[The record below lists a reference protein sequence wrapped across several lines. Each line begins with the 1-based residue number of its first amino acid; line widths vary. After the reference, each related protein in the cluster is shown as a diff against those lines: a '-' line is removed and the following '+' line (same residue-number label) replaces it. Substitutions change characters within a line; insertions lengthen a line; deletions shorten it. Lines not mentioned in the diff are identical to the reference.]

1 MAQPTFDDVKL
12 QFDSIVG
19 DFRTNKTTWEKSRFD
34 LDVLLKGPDFDLN
47 DEERKDLIDRAV
59 GRYNVDAMTQGNT
72 GGILDIAGSFVPK
85 SLDYV
90 SAVIDESPKQLSNFD
105 TQFAKSVYGIAQSYY
120 EDDPDPKYLQ
130 QRTYGGVPKVSPDLA
145 QQGVNDAL
153 QKLPSAVGGGIDPL
167 PFAEERNAAT
177 EYLKGLATRAGDA
190 FVSGAESLI
199 DLKNRAIPENYDEYL
214 GGAAPKYATR
224 EEVEARVK
232 DNIRRSV
239 ENTQKAISERLA
251 EKIAELEEDPLPP
264 AYTAFG
270 KGFASLGESIVTM
283 GPALLATVPGARY
296 PSMYLSNDVAAQMVA
311 SEARQ
316 DFLQDEL
323 WLEMSKNM
331 TDLEKQNALSEIL
344 PIVSFEAKTM
354 RKGFSDAAAADLAA
368 MFPTGSIKVALSL
381 DVAGGGVSEM
391 FDTDIVGVAA
401 RRALK
406 YYADKNNLPI
416 SSDPRINLVNRYDY
430 IRANPEKA
438 LESLKT
444 GMVMSGV
451 ISTPSSLIDAYRI
464 KKSKTKGKNQNANP
478 AQIEALTNT
487 VLQKLQTIDPK
498 NQKQVED
505 TVAYITR
512 INPLG
517 VNVVEELNTLVE
529 QGGTL
534 SDTQK
539 ELLKL
544 YNKLPAFLDAP
555 IEEGPTTA
563 AEDVLATGPANMTEY
578 YDEFTKNLTSNET
591 RESFDYGTPSTD
603 AQARQRG
610 AELAAADGPEDTSGL
625 LPTPD
630 TIIPPLPQPES
641 DLNLTEPIGPELKLL
656 DDSAIVRESKR
667 KRKLGPGQALKKAQ
681 KKGFQTEEDR
691 NIAEVME
698 EFYNDLGS
706 QRFPER
712 FNETGDLD
720 SLESSREN
728 SEEIAIDR
736 AIRAE
741 DQFRAAQEDQERRLN
756 DQLSVLPKD
765 SELRKKL
772 EDIKKQRREAQKQT
786 DAILKADE
794 QIEQRDFNANQKQL
808 RKEALARE
816 ALANQQKIVE
826 IEDTMR
832 GLEEAAEKAKKS
844 QSTIKEQDRV
854 FDQDILADLDQR
866 IADQREAEEALE
878 QQTIEGMTESVEASQ
893 AAGKLT
899 PRQATRRA
907 EAQAEADFEAD
918 QALTESDMRVQGVV
932 QELLREEQQQLEGET
947 TSELEAL
954 DSITNLIRPVGERL
968 REVQDAAAQTERVQR
983 IFDTENTTRSE
994 VGNGLTINPETPR
1007 GAQILK
1013 ERELEV
1019 LKDVLEQEYPGA
1031 TKVDMVASEA
1041 EAAALLPEGVSAEG
1055 QEGVMYSDS
1064 EGIKIVLIGQNI
1076 ENKQVFDGTPADS
1089 RQALLT
1095 NAIRDGVRIYFHE
1108 SLGHAGLRQAFGNN
1122 EAALQDFFGR
1132 IYGSNRQ
1139 DEINS
1144 WGTERYGADAWE
1156 TMPSAEKA
1164 EEWLVQNFVEEGV
1177 RPSGILDSIR
1187 LFFGADNESSD
1198 PAIRQLV
1205 NDIHDSLRQGRKPTI
1220 VRSAVGAQ
1228 TTVAEEPPVEEV
1240 SVPTEQQSVPNEGA
1254 SVEQDT
1260 PSVTPPVT
1268 PSNTSLDSVFRS
1280 AYEKGI
1286 TPPSK
1291 SMITARKKKF
1301 FMERPFL
1308 KDVDL
1313 NEMDVNLI
1321 QGMIK
1326 AAQDEIDSIMN
1337 PVNLEMIN
1345 NPATRRA
1352 RKLTAAQRNKVR
1364 GLLADIQT
1372 MQEILGSAPVAP
1384 VAQTDQ
1390 ATPEATPETAP
1401 VQATTESTSV
1411 DVQPIVEETPEEAAR
1426 SGSAV
1431 RMSGRGGLRPTMQEV
1446 KQLEAERKEAPGYQT
1461 PRQQQEASTNRE
1473 DLAAEARRYIA
1484 GEIEYEDFQAAV
1496 QRLNPIESLGIK
1508 YDIPGGVPAPA
1519 TTEEIQDAVGI
1530 KSQGKVLGADTE
1542 IADGTDVG
1550 LRLDINA
1557 YQNKDVWVPTIH
1569 DGKVRGTQGKV
1580 LAYAPVARVLG
1591 HSSDGRVSFESN
1603 PDAALNIASGK
1614 INKTTIARV
1623 FGSFQNANPEELF
1636 NLAQEYI
1643 ANPKQGDDVWVE
1655 VGMDPTRGSFFY
1667 DKATGDPVL
1676 TSDEAIQVGALV
1688 LAKNPEYGNVND
1700 IRTVGRTKGIPAGL
1714 RFSSGRR
1721 PLKGQVIEDRTV
1733 LDPAA
1738 LKMIDDPDLQEAL
1751 KDEGMFLFMW
1761 DRMRADGEYVTPGG
1775 QRFKLEGG
1783 PMNPHMAK
1791 NVAAGI
1797 IGASTPDFFSSVN
1810 AAIAR
1815 SNGYGVPVLM
1825 SPDAHQSNQ
1834 TFFDIYNAL
1843 LQESFKANRGMK
1855 KEVVDHFAKTF
1866 PQRVASMIKEPS
1878 KKDTGSDDGEKKS
1891 AILRELVKVAPEKM
1905 LDAYIKAAPNISFE
1919 ARKQGLLA
1927 LGMTKASRD
1936 LGTPNITDLT
1946 VQLADP
1952 EYVNVPVGAATS
1964 ILKFDKNEPLILDPK
1979 GRGLPSHRSYG
1990 MLFKGN
1996 LVGKFKAP
2004 VPLETM
2010 LGQGMGDL
2018 KSNTEVN
2025 KRISAKVEALKKKFF
2040 RDALPTEP
2048 EEKGKLSL
2056 QDRYDKLLEMD
2067 AARQGGPESSAK
2079 TFTRLMN
2086 LPNTSKAD
2094 RQAIANAKSVKNK
2107 EVAEQQLAKDPES
2120 DLSMY
2125 ESNNRQLIGE
2135 VVRQTPSL
2143 VASGRSGDIPGKIRS
2158 GMPPV
2163 NDPAQLKLI
2172 GEQPSP
2178 GPALDDLR
2186 AFIGKF
2192 TRFKNSRHVRAFVD
2206 AVNGTFQTPTA
2217 DEFQNAFTRSEAAR
2231 VGALS
2236 PHSNEELESPAFK
2249 TFQLGGRRYFQEFKK
2264 QTQKMGPVVPD
2275 KDKLL
2280 GDTFDVFFALHDHSK
2295 EGPNNDGQ
2303 VTVNQTDNDGNEIL
2317 TKRGKPIPLKDKD
2330 GNIVTKPSRPWYDG
2344 FFETDAITDNEV
2356 ELVSVMNNEPDLLSG
2371 VGTGAILLKAV
2382 EEGATI
2388 LDAFAVKSQSK
2399 PDGLLP
2405 TLYGRYGFETIGTIP
2420 FAENIW
2426 RTDQGKRL
2434 GVESNSPEINEL
2446 FDDLKSFW
2454 SEQGWN
2460 EADGNPDVVVMKWTG
2475 RRENGSRLDR
2485 NTIRQEIVK
2494 PTTPAVDGGPIRRV
2508 LPSPPEQPLEL
2519 VSRTSE
2525 DQDTGGDNTG
2535 VDTGDAGDRG
2545 AVVRSG
2551 ETSTGSVLKPDSFQK
2566 GVQAVRDLDPQVY
2579 EATGAPVLRFS
2590 SKRLSAK
2597 ESAAQEFAKTTLVPN
2612 TVLRNMLG
2620 HYPEYMDGVVQHM
2633 TNLRNKWQ
2641 AGQMKPRDVAKAY
2654 WITIASIGSAATKFE
2669 NAQNYFDTTIPDAFA
2684 SYNKNGVK
2692 MVRPEEFAAF
2702 WFTTP
2707 IGQRALDAI
2716 DQGRVDKDAFDDLVM
2731 KRQRAFGRFDM
2742 TKPDGRYFPKP
2753 LTAGT
2758 RRVQGIDPKTNKPK
2772 QQNVPITPFG
2782 ATIPSPNL
2790 DGSRPGV
2797 MSDINPTGDL
2807 FSESLGRPK
2816 EGAYG
2821 VRDMYEI
2828 AQRINQKPGDKAVLK
2843 EELGKLTGIG
2853 EFGKLPFISHFFG
2866 VGDAITMD
2874 ARELNFWITGEVDTS
2889 RLTEAKNKGKAT
2901 PEELQKLETLRKF
2914 KQNDELKRLLNQ
2926 EILNRM
2932 QELQRQGVIPANLT
2946 VDDLGE
2952 VGHHWIWDASE
2963 GDVTTHE
2970 GTYLTMTRFS
2980 SARRRPLQ
2988 NNPQGRTKDQQA
3000 ARGALN
3006 ALQTFFDTKTNMP
3019 EREFFEEL
3027 KQAARGKM
3035 SAYVEAGRDL
3045 GNLFMKAKP
3054 IEQALIYQYLIDPN
3068 GSPTSIPNR
3077 QVGKTDLRQAA
3088 IDAKGRIEKIGE
3100 DLVRLGMLDPQV
3112 FENRKGQYLP
3122 RIYLKHLFSEEHQK
3136 ILSSGGSLKTSDLG
3150 YLKKMKDIDALIRES
3165 VLGEIKSPGYLV
3177 SRVLMQSGQDI
3188 AKMDFLKALSRNQ
3201 NWVLPESYVEIS
3213 YGNEIENILNA
3224 NPSLRRQLLNEGLP
3238 PAARQTAVRR
3248 VTPEYLASEARRL
3261 RDAVIPYKQGASKK
3275 LAEDLASVMEQKVSQ
3290 ARGSQDYDPL
3300 NYTKL
3305 PDSARYGDL
3314 RGAVVR
3320 NEIYDE
3326 FVGSPFANNQ
3336 TKIEEAIGVITSLM
3350 KFNLTAANPVV
3361 WANNLRSNTAMM
3373 HFAGLPV
3380 HRNIQYRWKALKEVL
3395 LNRSRY
3401 KAFKD
3406 QGLTLSTFAANELGK
3421 LETQLALSLS
3431 PADRKILARPIR
3443 FSKPVLM
3450 GQSVWAFI
3458 YNKLGGLYQMMEVID
3473 KLALGMYLEDH
3484 GPSTGIP
3491 LANGK
3496 KMSTAAAMREAN
3508 KWLFDYSDVPDSIR
3522 RYRKSVLGAPFITW
3536 AYKATP
3542 QLLGMMK
3549 KPTGW
3554 LRAGT
3559 WYGLL
3564 HMVMA
3569 SQEADLDDEEY
3580 DAYYASLPDWLA
3592 QRDYFSIPLPMRDE
3606 NGMMVTEDYTMFAPH
3621 AMLMNLG
3628 TTAFLDAAGAV
3639 VPDEMLSDKA
3649 RRFNLVDEAKAL
3661 GFASH
3666 PLLESTMELVHNR
3679 DSFTGKP
3686 IYYDTDT
3693 TGDFNAKVY
3702 EHFADNLYP
3711 QLVAPNGFARKLIE
3725 LSVDDPNIF
3734 GPSSVLDKQ
3743 GNPTRTLGQQARRAI
3758 PLVPNQY
3765 PSDPQSNLGYRM
3777 ADIQKAMKEEAKK
3790 YAANRRKYKG
3800 DKETLRKITEEHR
3813 AEMDR
3818 LRRLMRE
3825 FPRAGDLPRLQE
3837 YAG

>member
-85 SLDYV
+85 SVDYV

-120 EDDPDPKYLQ
+120 EDDPDPRYLA

-153 QKLPSAVGGGIDPL
+153 QRLPSAVGGGTDPL

-190 FVSGAESLI
+190 FMSGAESLI
-199 DLKNRAIPENYDEYL
+199 DLSYGALPENYDEYL

-270 KGFASLGESIVTM
+270 KGFASLGESIVSM
-283 GPALLATVPGARY
+283 FPALLATVPGARY

-444 GMVMSGV
+444 GMVMSGI

-464 KKSKTKGKNQNANP
+464 KRAKTKGKNQNANP

-555 IEEGPTTA
+555 VEEGPTTA
-563 AEDVLATGPANMTEY
+563 AEDVLATGPANMSEY
-578 YDEFTKNLTSNET
+578 YKTFQDSLTDVT
-591 RESFDYGTPSTD
+591 RSESPNNYGNPSTD

-641 DLNLTEPIGPELKLL
+641 DLNLTEPIGPELKPL
-656 DDSAIVRESKR
+656 DDSAIVVRESKR
-667 KRKLGPGQALKKAQ
+667 KRKLSPGQALKKAQ

-866 IADQREAEEALE
+866 IAEQQEQGAITGRERARYDSIAGELSEAPPLPDKPKMSRGEFEGIINTYNKNENDLRNLVAKAESGQTLSVDEVAELQNIAREQVSLLE
-878 QQTIEGMTESVEASQ
+878 QA
-893 AAGKLT
+893 L
-899 PRQATRRA
+899 
-907 EAQAEADFEAD
+907 QAE
-918 QALTESDMRVQGVV
+918 V
-932 QELLREEQQQLEGET
+932 EGET
-947 TSELEAL
+947 TLEAQARQESFLQQEQKSRERVSNIVQELVQEEQDVIAESIQEASRDTTASELETL
-954 DSITNLIRPVGERL
+954 DSVINLLRPIGERL
-968 REVQDAAAQTERVQR
+968 GEAQDAAAQTERVQR

-1031 TKVDMVASEA
+1031 TKVDMVVSEA

-1132 IYGSNRQ
+1132 IYDSNRQ

-1177 RPSGILDSIR
+1177 RPSGILDSLR
-1187 LFFGADNESSD
+1187 LFFGADKESSD

-1205 NDIHDSLRQGRKPTI
+1205 NNIHDSLRQGRKPTI

-1268 PSNTSLDSVFRS
+1268 PSDTSLDSVFRS

-1291 SMITARKKKF
+1291 SMIRTRKKRF
-1301 FMERPFL
+1301 FIRYPFL
-1308 KDVDL
+1308 RGVDL

-1321 QGMIK
+1321 QGKIK

-1364 GLLADIQT
+1364 GLLTDIQT
-1372 MQEILGSAPVAP
+1372 MQEILGSAQVAP

-1390 ATPEATPETAP
+1390 AAPEVTPEAAP
-1401 VQATTESTSV
+1401 VQEPVPDPDLKVGDTIRFQGQDVVVEGFEDGQNDEVVPVVRDPETGDIRPVPRSMREDLESTSP
-1411 DVQPIVEETPEEAAR
+1411 DVQPIAEETPEEAAQ

-1431 RMSGRGGLRPTMQEV
+1431 RMSGGRQFSEKGPEETQEV
-1446 KQLEAERKEAPGYQT
+1446 VGYYRNSSGRLPKVQT
-1461 PRQQQEASTNRE
+1461 LQ
-1473 DLAAEARRYIA
+1473 
-1484 GEIEYEDFQAAV
+1484 
-1496 QRLNPIESLGIK
+1496 SLGIDK
-1508 YDIPGGVPAPA
+1508 KVADDVIDKGAVVIRWDRLKAGEEQFGQELWGGQSFPLLDLMQQNGIAGASANGALGAIVNSAVENKTPYVIVESMDESGVDGNPA
-1519 TTEEIQDAVGI
+1519 TLPAYVNMLEERIADLDPADQEQVMREINTRFSDQVASAIFQTALDKPVNAQRMNVRSPFRLDKPIDEKTLFAGLIKKLKDNNVEKKTLIDAVTKARESDFAKSLQGEPTAKADQLFDALTKDYSLGGLLSPTESNAMQYLIDTRIADMNRAAEVGRKAQSNLQPLVDVSPKENSTVEEMMSSLNDAVTLLDEATFGDRAGAVLKLVPQTLADKLGLPSVTSLKKEIQERTDLPEGGAIQLIQLPFPKNEKGFDFSEGQPNLKKAQEAAKKRI
-1530 KSQGKVLGADTE
+1530 ITTGSELNIPSHPAYTHFMRGKFLGRFDKVLPKDTLM
-1542 IADGTDVG
+1542 TDKERARG
-1550 LRLDINA
+1550 NA
-1557 YQNKDVWVPTIH
+1557 ATPKY
-1569 DGKVRGTQGKV
+1569 
-1580 LAYAPVARVLG
+1580 
-1591 HSSDGRVSFESN
+1591 SDKLVS
-1603 PDAALNIASGK
+1603 
-1614 INKTTIARV
+1614 
-1623 FGSFQNANPEELF
+1623 
-1636 NLAQEYI
+1636 
-1643 ANPKQGDDVWVE
+1643 
-1655 VGMDPTRGSFFY
+1655 DPTSQNIVRSNVGG
-1667 DKATGDPVL
+1667 T
-1676 TSDEAIQVGALV
+1676 GALV
-1688 LAKNPEYGNVND
+1688 SPTQELLVDYTNNKNWTESTNKTNRRAFNKHLRLSQNTQVLPSVFELNQNELDNSRIFSIGPTDNLEQKTSAGKE
-1700 IRTVGRTKGIPAGL
+1700 TVRPAVRVAVVKDTPQSLRVKGISTL
-1714 RFSSGRR
+1714 ERDSG
-1721 PLKGQVIEDRTV
+1721 
-1733 LDPAA
+1733 
-1738 LKMIDDPDLQEAL
+1738 
-1751 KDEGMFLFMW
+1751 
-1761 DRMRADGEYVTPGG
+1761 
-1775 QRFKLEGG
+1775 
-1783 PMNPHMAK
+1783 
-1791 NVAAGI
+1791 
-1797 IGASTPDFFSSVN
+1797 S
-1810 AAIAR
+1810 
-1815 SNGYGVPVLM
+1815 
-1825 SPDAHQSNQ
+1825 
-1834 TFFDIYNAL
+1834 
-1843 LQESFKANRGMK
+1843 
-1855 KEVVDHFAKTF
+1855 
-1866 PQRVASMIKEPS
+1866 
-1878 KKDTGSDDGEKKS
+1878 
-1891 AILRELVKVAPEKM
+1891 
-1905 LDAYIKAAPNISFE
+1905 
-1919 ARKQGLLA
+1919 
-1927 LGMTKASRD
+1927 
-1936 LGTPNITDLT
+1936 
-1946 VQLADP
+1946 
-1952 EYVNVPVGAATS
+1952 
-1964 ILKFDKNEPLILDPK
+1964 
-1979 GRGLPSHRSYG
+1979 
-1990 MLFKGN
+1990 
-1996 LVGKFKAP
+1996 
-2004 VPLETM
+2004 
-2010 LGQGMGDL
+2010 
-2018 KSNTEVN
+2018 
-2025 KRISAKVEALKKKFF
+2025 
-2040 RDALPTEP
+2040 LPT
-2048 EEKGKLSL
+2048 
-2056 QDRYDKLLEMD
+2056 
-2067 AARQGGPESSAK
+2067 
-2079 TFTRLMN
+2079 
-2086 LPNTSKAD
+2086 
-2094 RQAIANAKSVKNK
+2094 
-2107 EVAEQQLAKDPES
+2107 VA
-2120 DLSMY
+2120 
-2125 ESNNRQLIGE
+2125 G
-2135 VVRQTPSL
+2135 
-2143 VASGRSGDIPGKIRS
+2143 
-2158 GMPPV
+2158 
-2163 NDPAQLKLI
+2163 
-2172 GEQPSP
+2172 
-2178 GPALDDLR
+2178 
-2186 AFIGKF
+2186 
-2192 TRFKNSRHVRAFVD
+2192 
-2206 AVNGTFQTPTA
+2206 
-2217 DEFQNAFTRSEAAR
+2217 
-2231 VGALS
+2231 
-2236 PHSNEELESPAFK
+2236 
-2249 TFQLGGRRYFQEFKK
+2249 
-2264 QTQKMGPVVPD
+2264 
-2275 KDKLL
+2275 
-2280 GDTFDVFFALHDHSK
+2280 
-2295 EGPNNDGQ
+2295 
-2303 VTVNQTDNDGNEIL
+2303 
-2317 TKRGKPIPLKDKD
+2317 
-2330 GNIVTKPSRPWYDG
+2330 
-2344 FFETDAITDNEV
+2344 
-2356 ELVSVMNNEPDLLSG
+2356 
-2371 VGTGAILLKAV
+2371 LLKAV
-2382 EEGATI
+2382 DVLGEERQANPEVQLTAKDLIGEDNSLQFKELGYEKIGVEPLDTSGMVNSEKRALKRI
-2388 LDAFAVKSQSK
+2388 LEKQGLDLTTPVKDGSTMNIAGEDFYLPPVNVYQWTGDETNGTDPSTYYDNFVRNVGLGIRGPLKGRNGGTTRSSVAGQDGDGQSTQGVRQR
-2399 PDGLLP
+2399 PQEEQD
-2405 TLYGRYGFETIGTIP
+2405 TQRS
-2420 FAENIW
+2420 A
-2426 RTDQGKRL
+2426 TDQETR
-2434 GVESNSPEINEL
+2434 
-2446 FDDLKSFW
+2446 
-2454 SEQGWN
+2454 SEVSGT
-2460 EADGNPDVVVMKWTG
+2460 TG
-2475 RRENGSRLDR
+2475 EGSD
-2485 NTIRQEIVK
+2485 
-2494 PTTPAVDGGPIRRV
+2494 
-2508 LPSPPEQPLEL
+2508 
-2519 VSRTSE
+2519 TS
-2525 DQDTGGDNTG
+2525 
-2535 VDTGDAGDRG
+2535 A
-2545 AVVRSG
+2545 
-2551 ETSTGSVLKPDSFQK
+2551 SV
-2566 GVQAVRDLDPQVY
+2566 
-2579 EATGAPVLRFS
+2579 RFS

-2620 HYPEYMDGVVQHM
+2620 AYPEYMDGVVQHM

-2716 DQGRVDKDAFDDLVM
+2716 DQGRVDKDAFDDLVA

-2797 MSDINPTGDL
+2797 MSDIDPTGDL

-2866 VGDAITMD
+2866 VGDSITMD

-2889 RLTEAKNKGKAT
+2889 RLTEAKKKGTAT

-3054 IEQALIYQYLIDPN
+3054 IEQALIYQYLTDPN

-3088 IDAKGRIEKIGE
+3088 IDAKSRIEKIGE

-3112 FENRKGQYLP
+3112 FENRRGQYLP

-3150 YLKKMKDIDALIRES
+3150 YLKKMKDIDALVRES

-3275 LAEDLASVMEQKVSQ
+3275 LAEDLASVMEQKVAQ
-3290 ARGSQDYDPL
+3290 ARGNQDYDPL

-3326 FVGSPFANNQ
+3326 FVGSPFANDQ

-3380 HRNIQYRWKALKEVL
+3380 HRNIQYRWKAFKEVL

-3431 PADRKILARPIR
+3431 PADRKILSRPIR

-3450 GQSVWAFI
+3450 GQSIWAFF

-3592 QRDYFSIPLPMRDE
+3592 QRDYFSIPLPMKDE

-3628 TTAFLDAAGAV
+3628 TTAFFDAAGTV

-3666 PLLESTMELVHNR
+3666 PLLESTMELIHNR

-3693 TGDFNAKVY
+3693 TGDFNAKIY
-3702 EHFADNLYP
+3702 EHFTDNLYP
-3711 QLVAPNGFARKLIE
+3711 QLIAPNGFTRKLIE

-3734 GPSSVLDKQ
+3734 GPSSVLDRQ
-3743 GNPTRTLGQQARRAI
+3743 GNPTRTLGQQARRAF

-3765 PSDPQSNLGYRM
+3765 PSDPRSNLGYRM

-3790 YAANRRKYKG
+3790 YAANRRKYRG
-3800 DKETLRKITEEHR
+3800 DKETLRKLTEEHR
-3813 AEMDR
+3813 EEMDR

-3837 YAG
+3837 YAE